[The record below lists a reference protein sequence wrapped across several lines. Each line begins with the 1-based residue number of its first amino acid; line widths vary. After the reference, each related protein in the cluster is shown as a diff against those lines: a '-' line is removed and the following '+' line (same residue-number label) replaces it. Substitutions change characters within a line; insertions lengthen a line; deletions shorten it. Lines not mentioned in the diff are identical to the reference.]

1 MVNFKKWIKF
11 WAWLLSMGLALGLYI
26 LSSISNIL
34 GNISL
39 ASINMLQSVIQAEAT
54 ILGFFAIIG
63 AYGLTSYDTRIDRHE
78 QQLFD
83 LHLSEVS
90 PVYKQFEKK
99 LNDLKEKKRGFAK
112 LCAVIASLLIISLL
126 FSTITLGMKDAS
138 SSLAKIFSGTA
149 LYLFFIGIIGIV
161 YFFVRISRET

>member
-1 MVNFKKWIKF
+1 
-11 WAWLLSMGLALGLYI
+11 MGLALGLYV

-63 AYGLTSYDTRIDRHE
+63 AYGLTSYDTRIDRRE

-99 LNDLKEKKRGFAK
+99 LNNLKENKRVFAR
-112 LCAVIASLLIISLL
+112 LCAFITSLLIISLL